1 MIHLKYQV
9 WLVIHKCKHKKE
21 NVNTVKPVLSSHT
34 KRDKTKVLKTSGS
47 LMKVESIA
55 ECSTGV
61 FCNTFNRHEAIIC
74 LENIFL
80 GLFLSDRLR
89 QVLL

>member
-1 MIHLKYQV
+1 MIHLKYQA
-9 WLVIHKCKHKKE
+9 WLLIHKRKHKKQ
-21 NVNTVKPVLSSHT
+21 NVNTVKPVLSSHS
-34 KRDKTKVLKTSGS
+34 KKDKTQVLKTSVS

-61 FCNTFNRHEAIIC
+61 FCNTFKRHEAIIC

-80 GLFLSDRLR
+80 GLF
-89 QVLL
+89 